1 MAETRALEAVIDP
14 GEREGREVSFAEDP
28 ALIVRAFKKGWIKSV
43 ELADQLLREAIED
56 TAAIRGV
63 CDPLDLVRASQGLAQ
78 IAQGAVN
85 MRTRAI
91 QVAEGQQATG
101 TTNNTQVNIDVRG
114 NDAIVAELRKQF
126 SVDELKLLRD
136 KMQANGNGKH

>member
-1 MAETRALEAVIDP
+1 MSD
-14 GEREGREVSFAEDP
+14 
-28 ALIVRAFKKGWIKSV
+28 VRAYR
-43 ELADQLLREAIED
+43 ATDH
-56 TAAIRGV
+56 
-63 CDPLDLVRASQGLAQ
+63 DPLNLTRASQGLAS
-78 IAQGAVN
+78 IAQRAVD

-101 TTNNTQVNIDVRG
+101 TTNNTQVNIDARG

-136 KMQANGNGKH
+136 KMQTNGKP